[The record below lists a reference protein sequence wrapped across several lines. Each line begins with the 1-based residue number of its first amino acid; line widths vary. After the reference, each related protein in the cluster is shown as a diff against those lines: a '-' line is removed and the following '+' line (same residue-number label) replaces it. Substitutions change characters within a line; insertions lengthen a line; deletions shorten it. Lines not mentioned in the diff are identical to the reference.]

1 MTRASSRA
9 ASGSTS
15 TRRAVD
21 AAGNFDAEA
30 AEFPQQ
36 AREAGR
42 ERRGPRTGT
51 AGGRTCSKEGGTD
64 LVGWV
69 DERTGR
75 DPVPH
80 RNAVPEGPEGTNW
93 FYTLGSATLF
103 AFVVQAITGVFPA
116 MYYTP
121 SPVEAYLVDH
131 PSHQRR
137 VPRRVRARHAQ
148 MGISVMIIS

>member
-1 MTRASSRA
+1 ML
-9 ASGSTS
+9 
-15 TRRAVD
+15 
-21 AAGNFDAEA
+21 
-30 AEFPQQ
+30 
-36 AREAGR
+36 
-42 ERRGPRTGT
+42 
-51 AGGRTCSKEGGTD
+51 KEGGTD

-69 DERTGR
+69 DERTGAT
-75 DPVPH
+75 PFLTGMLFL
-80 RNAVPEGPEGTNW
+80 EGPEGTNW

-116 MYYTP
+116 YYTP

-148 MGISVMIIS
+148 MGISVMIIVIFLHMGRVFFFGAYKYPRELN